1 MLNNLLKI
9 IFIFMCLSSMTVCK
23 ELNFD
28 EQKIDSAI
36 EIIEDYGFKEN
47 IDILEGENYTKKPVK
62 IIFKDLSEVNFSYA
76 KFYAITANDDSGD
89 LYILINNDL
98 RYSDV
103 KALACLI
110 LHESTHCKENK
121 ADSVLE
127 EMKAHTLEVMLYN
140 RILDDDEGLQDKTD
154 DRLIIRLNKLKK
166 IYDDAIRSY
175 ITSNTSYVNY
185 LKIKE

>member
-1 MLNNLLKI
+1 MAL
-9 IFIFMCLSSMTVCK
+9 CK
-23 ELNFD
+23 ELNSHD
-28 EQKIDSAI
+28 QKINSAL
-36 EIIEDYGFKEN
+36 E
-47 IDILEGENYTKKPVK
+47 ILEQYGYEKNIAILQGDNYTHKPVI
-62 IIFKDLSEVNFSYA
+62 IIFKDLSEVNFSYS
-76 KFYAITANDDSGD
+76 KFYAITATDDKED
-89 LYILINNDL
+89 LYILININL
-98 RYSDV
+98 RNSNV

-110 LHESTHCKENK
+110 LHESNHCKYNK
-121 ADSVLE
+121 SDTVSE
-127 EMKAHTLEVMLYN
+127 EMKAHTDEVMLYN